1 MHVHFT
7 FYILHVA
14 INGFHSSISCRL
26 PPVVMSHLPSHDY
39 EGLSK
44 LQEEA
49 TYEVVDQPRP
59 PPPADYQL
67 SACAAYAPTDFNT
80 ENK

>member
-1 MHVHFT
+1 
-7 FYILHVA
+7 
-14 INGFHSSISCRL
+14 
-26 PPVVMSHLPSHDY
+26 MSHLPSHDY

-49 TYEVVDQPRP
+49 TYEQEEATYEVVDQPHP

-67 SACAAYAPTDFNT
+67 SACAAYAPH
-80 ENK
+80 

>member
-1 MHVHFT
+1 
-7 FYILHVA
+7 
-14 INGFHSSISCRL
+14 
-26 PPVVMSHLPSHDY
+26 MSHLPSHDY
-39 EGLSK
+39 EGLSE

-67 SACAAYAPTDFNT
+67 SACVAYAPTDFNT

>member
-1 MHVHFT
+1 MS
-7 FYILHVA
+7 
-14 INGFHSSISCRL
+14 NL
-26 PPVVMSHLPSHDY
+26 PPPDY
-39 EGLSK
+39 EGLSE

-59 PPPADYQL
+59 PPRADYKL
-67 SACAAYAPTDFNT
+67 SACAAYASTDCNT

>member
-1 MHVHFT
+1 MV
-7 FYILHVA
+7 FYFVQTSPS
-14 INGFHSSISCRL
+14 GDESS
-26 PPVVMSHLPSHDY
+26 PPHDY
-39 EGLSK
+39 EGLSE

-67 SACAAYAPTDFNT
+67 SACAAYASTDCNT

>member
-1 MHVHFT
+1 
-7 FYILHVA
+7 
-14 INGFHSSISCRL
+14 
-26 PPVVMSHLPSHDY
+26 MSNFPSYDY
-39 EGLSK
+39 EGLSE

-59 PPPADYQL
+59 ANYQL
-67 SACAAYAPTDFNT
+67 SACAAYASTDCNT

>member
-1 MHVHFT
+1 MHV
-7 FYILHVA
+7 V
-14 INGFHSSISCRL
+14 NGFLYFLQTTPSDDESSPL
-26 PPVVMSHLPSHDY
+26 
-39 EGLSK
+39 LSE

-67 SACAAYAPTDFNT
+67 SACAAYAFTDFNT
-80 ENK
+80 ENQ

>member
-1 MHVHFT
+1 M
-7 FYILHVA
+7 YSIYY
-14 INGFHSSISCRL
+14 SISCRL

-67 SACAAYAPTDFNT
+67 SACAAYAPTDCNT